1 MFKMGFIDGLDKRI
15 KSSQNIAFS
24 RQHNS
29 KMVQLSPENST
40 FQAKCPVFVHENWIQ
55 WILILNKMDKTNR
68 TLLIAFN
75 AILTFL
81 TIFLNLLSVITIRK
95 SSQLRNKMC
104 YFVILVQSVVDFG
117 AGILGIP
124 SFILYLSTPLLRIQ
138 NCLVVVVLF
147 QLITVT
153 SCYQMRH

>member
-1 MFKMGFIDGLDKRI
+1 MFKMVFIDGLDKRI

-24 RQHNS
+24 RRHNS
-29 KMVQLSPENST
+29 KMVQSNPENST

-81 TIFLNLLSVITIRK
+81 TILPQPAFRDNHQKIISAEEQNVLLCNPSI
-95 SSQLRNKMC
+95 
-104 YFVILVQSVVDFG
+104 QSVVDFG
-117 AGILGIP
+117 VDILGIP
-124 SFILYLSTPLLRIQ
+124 SFILYLSTPL
-138 NCLVVVVLF
+138 
-147 QLITVT
+147 
-153 SCYQMRH
+153 